1 MSTGGVRHSE
11 HPDIILFPINTQ
23 SRLAEQCVLRC
34 RADLSD
40 TRLRTCMRCL
50 LCLGP
55 ALCKRGVRKHCFF
68 LKSQLCGGLVPVAAC
83 FLWLPRASLVSSSV
97 SCLLCG
103 GELLGLGEGHQARKS
118 TEISHT
124 SWRIF
129 KLFLCIQCIDIV
141 LGAHHLSPRS
151 T

>member
-1 MSTGGVRHSE
+1 
-11 HPDIILFPINTQ
+11 
-23 SRLAEQCVLRC
+23 
-34 RADLSD
+34 
-40 TRLRTCMRCL
+40 MRCLL

-55 ALCKRGVRKHCFF
+55 ALCERGVRKHCFF
-68 LKSQLCGGLVPVAAC
+68 FKSQLCGGLVPVAAC
-83 FLWLPRASLVSSSV
+83 FLWLPRASLVSSSL

-129 KLFLCIQCIDIV
+129 KLSFVYNV
-141 LGAHHLSPRS
+141 LALFGSTTISPPGQPGAPPQGFSETHRLFPPALTGTPTVGLEPTTTRLRALRS
-151 T
+151 AD